1 MTADSAFS
9 QHTLTVS
16 EIEDCT
22 EDTRTEDFRSFQ
34 QDPDNFSSGQ
44 VCADF
49 SRVSD
54 YPDGPDFFRETQK
67 HWLDFQFLRTV
78 LSAGLKMK
86 RGFWIFTA
94 AKKIVSHKHTSLL
107 QNLTLQTCN
116 VFIVQAPID
125 ITLTPLILYPYNK
138 LSL

>member
-22 EDTRTEDFRSFQ
+22 EDTRTEDFRSFR

-54 YPDGPDFFRETQK
+54 YPDGPDFFREMKK
-67 HWLDFQFLRTV
+67 H
-78 LSAGLKMK
+78 
-86 RGFWIFTA
+86 
-94 AKKIVSHKHTSLL
+94 
-107 QNLTLQTCN
+107 
-116 VFIVQAPID
+116 
-125 ITLTPLILYPYNK
+125 
-138 LSL
+138 